1 MNSADRDAAAD
12 NGSGTQVS
20 DEVNSWLSAAY
31 DGNTALAAD
40 IIKQAGQGMINSV
53 SSDGHTAL
61 MIASD
66 QIKCSMVHLH
76 IPHMTILTS
85 MPLLRLSHRPLSRFN
100 SY

>member
-20 DEVNSWLSAAY
+20 DAVNSWLSAAY

-66 QIKCSMVHLH
+66 QNKCGMVHLH
-76 IPHMTILTS
+76 TPRMTILTS
-85 MPLLRLSHRPLSRFN
+85 VPLLHLSYHPLHRFS